1 MKPAFSVIFLT
12 TLIGAAQGLF
22 LALFTAQSYAL
33 FNLLPVQN
41 SQSFYAVG
49 ALLVLVLSALGLAS
63 SFLHLGRPERAWR
76 SAAMWR
82 TSWLSREV
90 IVLPAFMGLVLLY
103 GIAHLTGW
111 KPTVATLPYGIV
123 IDATLVLGVMGTVL
137 AFALFICTAMI
148 YACLPFLREWHSPL
162 TVINYILLGSASGFT
177 LAAAFA
183 AGAAPELAR
192 FYATWALIITLLA
205 FASRGASLLRNDRLR
220 PKSTLQTAIGIK
232 HPRIVQKSAGFM
244 GGSFNTREF
253 FHGKSPATLRSVK
266 WVFLAAVFV
275 FPMLLLAA
283 GLWAASPAALP
294 LVLAVQYLGLL
305 AERWF
310 FFAQANHPQ
319 NLYYQ
324 AIA

>member
-33 FNLLPVQN
+33 FSLLPVQD

-49 ALLVLVLSALGLAS
+49 ALLVLVISALGLAS

-90 IVLPAFMGLVLLY
+90 IVLPAFMGLVFLY
-103 GIAHLTGW
+103 GLVHLTGW
-111 KPTVATLPYGIV
+111 NPAVVTLPDGVV
-123 IDATLVLGVMGTVL
+123 INVSVVLGVIGTVL
-137 AFALFICTAMI
+137 AFALFVTTGMV
-148 YACLPFLREWHSPL
+148 YACMRFMQEWHSPL
-162 TVINYILLGSASGFT
+162 TVINYILLGGASGFT

-183 AGAAPELAR
+183 TIQAPELTA
-192 FYATWALIITLLA
+192 FFVGWALIITLLA
-205 FASRGASLLRNDRLR
+205 FASRGASLIRNSGLR
-220 PKSTLQTAIGIK
+220 PTSTLQTAIGIK
-232 HPRIVQKSAGFM
+232 HPRIVQKSAGFL

-253 FHGKSPATLRSVK
+253 FHGSSASTLRSVK
-266 WVFLAAVFV
+266 WAFLGTVFLLPV
-275 FPMLLLAA
+275 LLLMA
-283 GLWAASPAALP
+283 GLWLDSRSALA
-294 LVLAVQYLGLL
+294 LAFVVQYLGLL

-310 FFAQANHPQ
+310 FFAQVNHPQ

-324 AIA
+324 ATS